1 MQAPAAPPPTL
12 PAHAVGGFGMTQVR
26 ERLATLYGP
35 QASAVLAC
43 ATDAEGGT
51 VATLL
56 LPLAGP
62 AAAAAPANS

>member
-1 MQAPAAPPPTL
+1 
-12 PAHAVGGFGMTQVR
+12 
-26 ERLATLYGP
+26 
-35 QASAVLAC
+35 VLAC